1 MAEATFDPLH
11 VLAELHARQVR
22 YVLVGDLAA
31 MAHGST
37 LTADRVELCLAD
49 DDDDLARLGTI
60 LEILNAEQDDT
71 TGDPRRVVFHT
82 AAGRLECL
90 DLSDAGGYQELDTRA
105 TDVDLGHGV
114 IARVAAPEDIGVQK
128 LASDDLVGAVR
139 SNALGRSRPR
149 AAAPVDENEFA
160 AEELSWRRSPWRK
173 VWKKFEDVDR
183 YLTEVN
189 EGTRPLGR

>member
-31 MAHGST
+31 MAHGSAK
-37 LTADRVELCLAD
+37 TADRVELCLAD

-60 LEILNAEQDDT
+60 LQILDAEQDDT
-71 TGDPRRVVFHT
+71 SGDPRRVVFRT
-82 AAGRLECL
+82 AAGRLEFL
-90 DLSDAGGYQELDTRA
+90 DLSDTGGYRELDTRA
-105 TDVDLGHGV
+105 SDVDLGHGV

-128 LASDDLVGAVR
+128 LASDDLAGAVR
-139 SNALGRSRPR
+139 SRALGRS
-149 AAAPVDENEFA
+149 AAPAVDETEFA
-160 AEELSWRRSPWRK
+160 PEEVTWRSPLRR
-173 VWKKFEDVDR
+173 VMKKFEDVDR

-189 EGTRPLGR
+189 EGTRPLKR

>member
-37 LTADRVELCLAD
+37 QTADRVELCLAD

-60 LEILNAEQDDT
+60 LQILDAEQDDT
-71 TGDPRRVVFHT
+71 SGDPRRVVFRT
-82 AAGRLECL
+82 AAGRLEFL
-90 DLSDAGGYQELDTRA
+90 DLSDAGGYRELDTRA
-105 TDVDLGHGV
+105 SDVDLGHGV

-139 SNALGRSRPR
+139 SRALGRGG
-149 AAAPVDENEFA
+149 AAPVDQTEFA
-160 AEELSWRRSPWRK
+160 SEEFTWRSPLRK
-173 VWKKFEDVDR
+173 VMKKFEDVDR

-189 EGTRPLGR
+189 EGTRPLKR

>member
-31 MAHGST
+31 MAHGSAQ
-37 LTADRVELCLAD
+37 TADRVELCLAD

-60 LEILNAEQDDT
+60 LQILDAEQDDT
-71 TGDPRRVVFHT
+71 SGDPRRVVFRT
-82 AAGRLECL
+82 AAGRLEFL
-90 DLSDAGGYQELDTRA
+90 DLSDTGGYQALDTRA
-105 TDVDLGHGV
+105 SDVDLGHGV

-139 SNALGRSRPR
+139 SKALGR
-149 AAAPVDENEFA
+149 AAPAVDETEFA
-160 AEELSWRRSPWRK
+160 SEEFTWRSPIRK
-173 VWKKFEDVDR
+173 VMKKFEDVDR

-189 EGTRPLGR
+189 EGTRPLRR